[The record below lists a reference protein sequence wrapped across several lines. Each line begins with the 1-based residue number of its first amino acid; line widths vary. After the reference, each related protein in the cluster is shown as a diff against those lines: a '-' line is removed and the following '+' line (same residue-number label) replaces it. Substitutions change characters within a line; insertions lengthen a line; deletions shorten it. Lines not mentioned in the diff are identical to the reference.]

1 MYIFKNKELKK
12 KLNVKILTKK
22 NIKLIK
28 KNINDID
35 YNNGSILIN
44 KNFFYYDL
52 IILCVGGHTK
62 LYNKI
67 TQGRSIEKNY
77 KETALTTSIKHNLKT
92 INASQYFLKEGPL
105 AILPFKKNEFS
116 VVWSVSNYFLYNN
129 NKSLKIILSKK
140 IKVLLK
146 NIKIKKIG
154 KIKSYPIN
162 LNLKR
167 IYSKI

>member
-12 KLNVKILTKK
+12 KINAKILVKK

-52 IILCVGGHTK
+52 IILCVGNHTK

-77 KETALTTSIKHNLKT
+77 KEISLTTIVQHSSKIGSV
-92 INASQYFLKEGPL
+92 SQFFLKEGPL
-105 AILPFKKNEFS
+105 AILPFNKFFFS
-116 VVWSVSNYFLYNN
+116 IVWSVSNLFFYENKKSLKMIMVIKLLMVLKKLKLKLIKGNLIFK
-129 NKSLKIILSKK
+129 KSLKIST
-140 IKVLLK
+140 
-146 NIKIKKIG
+146 
-154 KIKSYPIN
+154 
-162 LNLKR
+162 
-167 IYSKI
+167 